1 MTKFVPGIADVL
13 EDLSEN
19 FLERKVLKRGHVL
32 QRPKRDYG
40 VDVTMFH
47 YADNGE
53 IENGEIRFQLKAYA
67 LIKMFH
73 RKKLKEEIESI
84 HDQLFNDPN
93 KRVFQQNIYQLF
105 K

>member
-1 MTKFVPGIADVL
+1 MDEFEETPQRKRRTFEHVL

-53 IENGEIRFQLKAYA
+53 IENWGDPISIEGQQGF
-67 LIKMFH
+67 
-73 RKKLKEEIESI
+73 EE
-84 HDQLFNDPN
+84 N
-93 KRVFQQNIYQLF
+93 
-105 K
+105 

>member
-1 MTKFVPGIADVL
+1 MDEFEETPQRKRRTFEHVL

-32 QRPKRDYG
+32 RRPKRDYG

-53 IENGEIRFQLKAYA
+53 IE
-67 LIKMFH
+67 IKDYSGWIYGAKGTPIMIDSGCQFGGAFDFLFLTTDGH
-73 RKKLKEEIESI
+73 R
-84 HDQLFNDPN
+84 
-93 KRVFQQNIYQLF
+93 
-105 K
+105 